1 MSSRCPIYNS
11 AWQNGRSIPDRRQD
25 DRDALLSRRPIQVSI
40 WKSFVTVSVGC
51 TGNGGRSGTEAGLL
65 EVPRAAWPDIY
76 ADDAKVF
83 GMGKVT
89 GNRYATAKVD

>member
-1 MSSRCPIYNS
+1 
-11 AWQNGRSIPDRRQD
+11 
-25 DRDALLSRRPIQVSI
+25 
-40 WKSFVTVSVGC
+40 
-51 TGNGGRSGTEAGLL
+51 LL